1 MRKLEGVV
9 KAADGVENGLASLTF
24 YIIAR
29 RRRRGETS
37 MNRVNKVW
45 VKRNYGDLWSMS
57 TSA

>member
-9 KAADGVENGLASLTF
+9 EAADGVENSLALLTF
-24 YIIAR
+24 YIAR
-29 RRRRGETS
+29 RRRCGETS
-37 MNRVNKVW
+37 MNRIDKVW